1 MTYSDQFIFGDA
13 KEIASH
19 VKRYRWRECDHAS
32 WRTPDGTIVHH
43 MDLPQQLLGIARG
56 STLHMVGFY
65 DIDQMRD
72 NLSHLHVVLY
82 PDDWS

>member
-1 MTYSDQFIFGDA
+1 
-13 KEIASH
+13 
-19 VKRYRWRECDHAS
+19 
-32 WRTPDGTIVHH
+32 

-65 DIDQMRD
+65 DIDQMRE

-82 PDDWS
+82 PHDWS